1 MLRKY
6 TCKVVFDSYSVDL
19 VKHTQTKAVVLITQ
33 LSLPADVC
41 QGVSTVQAFCVAG
54 RHCVL
59 VLNV

>member
-6 TCKVVFDSYSVDL
+6 TCEVVFDSYSVDL
-19 VKHTQTKAVVLITQ
+19 VKHTQIVLITQ

-41 QGVSTVQAFCVAG
+41 QGVSTVQAFCVGG
-54 RHCVL
+54 RHCML